1 MIELKETG
9 WMSNRGRQNV
19 ASYFAKELQL
29 DWRIGASYFESML
42 IDYDVHSN
50 YGNWKYVSGVGND
63 PRDRKFNIQL
73 QADRYDKNGNYQ
85 RTWLQ
90 TTLF

>member
-42 IDYDVHSN
+42 LDYDVHSN
-50 YGNWKYVSGVGND
+50 YGNWQYVSGVGND

-73 QADRYDKNGNYQ
+73 QADRYDKNGDYQ
-85 RTWLQ
+85 HTWLQ

>member
-19 ASYFAKELQL
+19 ASFFAKDLEL
-29 DWRIGASYFESML
+29 DWRIGAAYFEAML

-50 YGNWKYVSGVGND
+50 YGNWMYVSGVGND
-63 PRDRKFNIQL
+63 PRDRKFNVDL
-73 QADRYDKNGNYQ
+73 QAERYDTDGRYRKL
-85 RTWLQ
+85 WLQ
-90 TTLF
+90 TKLF